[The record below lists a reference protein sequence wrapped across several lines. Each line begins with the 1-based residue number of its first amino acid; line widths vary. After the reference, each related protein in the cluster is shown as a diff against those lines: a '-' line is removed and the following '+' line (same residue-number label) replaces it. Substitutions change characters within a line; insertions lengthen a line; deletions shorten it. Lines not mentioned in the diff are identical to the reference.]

1 MADHVYKLVELTGS
15 SSVSMEDAVERA
27 VAKAAKSL
35 RNLHWFQVVDTRGTI
50 AAGKVTYWQVTLKV
64 GFTLDD

>member
-27 VAKAAKSL
+27 VAKAGKSL

-50 AAGKVTYWQVTLKV
+50 AAGKVTHWQVTLKV